1 MGCFGFCAVSCF
13 LLILLLHCSLSTSDS
28 DVTYLLEFKKGVLVD
43 PLGKVLSSWDPSE
56 APNPCSGSWEGV
68 LCDGNREHVVSVA
81 LDGLG
86 LAGELKFHTLT
97 GLSMLRNLTLSGNNF
112 TGRIEPTFGSMAS
125 IQYLD
130 LSDNSFYGPVP
141 GKLNGLYSLNYLNLS
156 MNGFSGGYPD
166 GLNNLQ
172 QLKVFDVHGNDLWGD
187 VGVLFQQLRNV
198 EHIDLSSNRFFGSI
212 NVGISNAS
220 SLANTAKYLN
230 LSHNNLNGGFFDG
243 ETLQM
248 FTNLE
253 VLDLGNNSI
262 TGQLPSF
269 SSLPNLK
276 ILRLGNNLLFGS
288 MPEALFETGSQLQ
301 ELDLSGNGFT
311 GSISTVNSTTLK
323 ILNLSSNQ
331 ISGSLPTSLK
341 GCVSLDL
348 SKNMITD
355 DVSTVETWEAS
366 LEYLDLSSN
375 LLSGSIPSLTSQ
387 YQSLTT
393 LKISNNSLGGNLP
406 SLSGSYLKLSVLDL
420 SSNELQG
427 TIPGGFLLS
436 TLTFLNLSGNQLTGP
451 IPVQSGHISELLVM
465 STSMLMESL
474 DLSGNSLSGPFP
486 GAIGDMGGLQLLNLA
501 RNELSGQIP
510 TELGKLTNLRYL
522 DLSGNRLSG
531 NIPNNLP
538 ASLTVFNV
546 SRNNLEG
553 LVPRNLQ
560 KFSASSFKPGNSK
573 LVLPKGEYLQPDG
586 NGHGHPP
593 RFRSRG
599 SKAGLTSG
607 IAVASLVAALMVFF
621 TFFVY
626 RRAQQKDFNG
636 SGSAR
641 DIKLGRFSGPS
652 LFKFRSTDPPP
663 PTSLSFS
670 NDHLLTSKS
679 RSFSGQP
686 EIGTEIERVVPD
698 IVPAATT
705 SVKPDSHD
713 INPTTSGMKSL
724 IDSSPSSSPRFI
736 EGYERPVRLD
746 VDSPDRLAGELM
758 FLDSSLSLT
767 AEELSRAPAEVL
779 GRSSHGTLYKA
790 TLDSGHVLT
799 VKWLRVG
806 LVKHKKDFAKEL
818 KRIGCLRHLNIVP
831 LRAYYWGPREQE
843 RLLLADYV
851 KGDSLALHLYETT
864 PRRHPPLTLSQRLNV
879 AVDVARGLS
888 FLHDKGICHG
898 DLKPSNIILTSQ
910 NYRPLLTDY
919 GLHRLMTP
927 AGIAEQVLNLGALGY
942 RAPELEDTAKPVPT
956 TKTDVYSF
964 GVILMELL
972 TRRNASDIVFGEP
985 GVVNLTS
992 WVRLCHQEGR
1002 GTDCI
1007 DRDITG
1013 GGEHSGTTEE
1023 LLAISLR
1030 CILPASERPN
1040 IGQVL
1045 ADLSAL

>member
-1 MGCFGFCAVSCF
+1 MGCSGFCAVSF
-13 LLILLLHCSLSTSDS
+13 LLLILLLCCSLSTSDS
-28 DVTYLLEFKKGVLVD
+28 DVTYLLEFKKGVQVD
-43 PLGKVLSSWDPSE
+43 PLGKVLSSWDPSA

-68 LCDGNREHVVSVA
+68 LCDSNGEHIVSVA

-112 TGRIEPTFGSMAS
+112 TGRIEPKFGSMGS
-125 IQYLD
+125 LQYLD
-130 LSDNSFYGPVP
+130 LSDNSFYGPIP

-166 GLNNLQ
+166 GLSNLQ

-187 VGVLFQQLRNV
+187 VGVLFQQFRNV
-198 EHIDLSSNRFFGSI
+198 EHVDLSLNRFFGSI

-243 ETLQM
+243 ETIQM

-253 VLDLGNNSI
+253 VLDLSNNSI
-262 TGQLPSF
+262 TGLFPSF

-276 ILRLGNNLLFGS
+276 ILKLRNNLLFGS
-288 MPEALFETGSQLQ
+288 MPESLFEAGSQLQ

-311 GSISTVNSTTLK
+311 GSISTVNSMTLK

-341 GCVSLDL
+341 SCISLDL

-355 DVSTVETWEAS
+355 DVSTLETWEAS
-366 LEYLDLSSN
+366 LDYLDLSSN
-375 LLSGSIPSLTSQ
+375 MLSGSIPSLTSQ

-406 SLSGSYLKLSVLDL
+406 SLSRSYLKLSVLDL

-427 TIPGGFLLS
+427 MIPGGFFLS
-436 TLTFLNLSGNQLTGP
+436 TLTSLNLSGNQLTGP

-474 DLSGNSLSGPFP
+474 DLSGNSLSGPLP

-510 TELGKLTNLRYL
+510 AEIGKLSNLGYL
-522 DLSGNRLSG
+522 DLSGNNFSG
-531 NIPNNLP
+531 TIPNNLP
-538 ASLTVFNV
+538 ASLTVFSV

-553 LVPRNLQ
+553 HVPRNLQ
-560 KFSASSFKPGNSK
+560 KFPASSFKPGNSK
-573 LVLPKGEYLQPDG
+573 LILPKGDYLQPDS

-593 RFRSRG
+593 QFRSRG
-599 SKAGLTSG
+599 SKAGLTSA
-607 IAVASLVAALMVFF
+607 IVVASLVAALMIVFA
-621 TFFVY
+621 FFVY
-626 RRAQQKDFNG
+626 QRAHQKDFHG

-641 DIKLGRFSGPS
+641 DIKLGRFSGP
-652 LFKFRSTDPPP
+652 LFKFHSTDPPP
-663 PTSLSFS
+663 QTSLSFS
-670 NDHLLTSKS
+670 NDHLLTSNS
-679 RSFSGQP
+679 RSFSGQA
-686 EIGTEIERVVPD
+686 EFGSEIERVVPD

-705 SVKPDSHD
+705 LAKTDSLD
-713 INPTTSGMKSL
+713 INPTTSGRKSL
-724 IDSSPSSSPRFI
+724 IDSTPSSSPQFI
-736 EGYERPVRLD
+736 ERYERPAGLG
-746 VDSPDRLAGELM
+746 VDSPDRLMGELT

-767 AEELSRAPAEVL
+767 AQELSRAPAEVL

-799 VKWLRVG
+799 VKWLRLG

-818 KRIGCLRHLNIVP
+818 KKIGCLRHPNIVP

-851 KGDSLALHLYETT
+851 QGDSLALHLYETT
-864 PRRHPPLTLSQRLNV
+864 PRRHPPLSLSQRLNI
-879 AVDVARGLS
+879 AMDVARGLS

-898 DLKPSNIILTSQ
+898 DLKPSNILLSSQ
-910 NYRPLLTDY
+910 NNRPLLTDY

-942 RAPELEDTAKPVPT
+942 RAPELEDTAKPIPT
-956 TKTDVYSF
+956 TKTDVYSY

-972 TRRNASDIVFGEP
+972 TRRSASDIVFGEP
-985 GVVNLTS
+985 GVVNLTN
-992 WVRLCHQEGR
+992 WVHLCHQEGR
-1002 GTDCI
+1002 GIDCI
-1007 DRDITG
+1007 DRDIA
-1013 GGEHSGTTEE
+1013 GGEEQTEE

-1030 CILPASERPN
+1030 CILPESERPN